1 MCFIAKYGINLSLW
15 DKETILNEDSTEVLA
30 ATPLVLGVTYEQNT
44 GVSFQDFGWPE
55 IKQIEVDRLYRALVP
70 EDAAIPLP
78 PLAHRTEQDVLT
90 FIHQDTD
97 TDWVEIAGKVN
108 DFKLSPTE
116 YALMCHLARLQP
128 DAPIAAAM
136 MCNIHLVKVLVLSTI
151 RKLSPDSSQNN
162 ADRRKVIIDTYKQEI
177 LPTWL
182 REHLE
187 RLSHQLQE
195 RIHYLKETH
204 WLQRKL
210 DYHALF
216 LQICE
221 IDGTF
226 ILGKDFNKPTH
237 ARIVR
242 EVGFTPKWVL
252 QVLWQIGKLQEP
264 TDFSA
269 FSVTA
274 ANKAYLEVLDKTLV
288 RSQGE
293 FRLASGSDVIEEETL
308 LLQCPELTKN
318 ELSLLRTNGIVKPIT
333 VSVAMGNTTNAKLSS
348 RFILKPDLLL
358 VAAYMQDRQKA
369 LNIPLRQFI
378 NPWLASDIKKV
389 VRDKEAVQELL
400 NSPEWE
406 RLSALIDNPEDYDLL
421 NPTLE

>member
-1 MCFIAKYGINLSLW
+1 MGQ
-15 DKETILNEDSTEVLA
+15 ETILDDDANEVPADTF
-30 ATPLVLGVTYEQNT
+30 LVLGATQEKST
-44 GVSFQDFGWPE
+44 GITFQDFGWATIRQLE
-55 IKQIEVDRLYRALVP
+55 LDRLYCALVP

-78 PLAHRTEQDVLT
+78 PLAHRTAQDVLT

-116 YALMCHLARLQP
+116 YALMCHLARLKP

-136 MCNIHLVKVLVLSTI
+136 MCNVHLVKVLVLSTI

-162 ADRRKVIIDTYKQEI
+162 ADRRKVIIETYKHEI

-195 RIHYLKETH
+195 RIHYLKKTH

-252 QVLWQIGKLQEP
+252 QVLWQIGKLHEP

-269 FSVTA
+269 FSVTT
-274 ANKAYLEVLDKTLV
+274 ANKAYLEVLDQTLV
-288 RSQGE
+288 RSEGE
-293 FRLASGSDVIEEETL
+293 FRQASGRDVIEEQTL
-308 LLQCPELTKN
+308 LLQCPEITKK
-318 ELSLLRTNGIVKPIT
+318 ELSLLRKNGIVRPFT
-333 VSVAMGNTTNAKLSS
+333 VSVAMGSETNDTLSS
-348 RFILKPDLLL
+348 TFILKPDLLF
-358 VAAYMQDRQKA
+358 VAAYMQERKKA
-369 LNIPLRQFI
+369 PNIPLRQFI

-389 VRDKEAVQELL
+389 VRDKKAILELL
-400 NSPEWE
+400 NSPEWA